1 MANKNTAKR
10 YELPLI
16 ITRNQVYFPFNQSDD
31 LDAGRPATVEAIKY
45 ANNSDDKLLIV
56 ATQKVFTV
64 NNPSMNDIYEVGVL
78 ARLTKVRERPHHITV
93 QLEPLARVFINE
105 LDESGP
111 FIIADATVTFHEP
124 LDPDANPERL
134 KNALFDFFNDK
145 LELTRRLHIDL
156 DALKAADMNLE
167 ELIYFLAN
175 KTLNSTEQRMAV
187 LAENS
192 LERRIDILL
201 KFLEDDV
208 ANDAVGAITQIV
220 RNRPQSGEGL
230 DEVERDGLP
239 LEDDEDEDEDEEFDT
254 GEEILA
260 QLKKRY
266 FPKNFVTRI
275 KKEAKKM
282 GRVEPSERS
291 RIIEYLDWLMKL
303 PYDQETIDNLDL
315 ENVRKVL
322 DKDHFGL
329 EEPKKRIVEFMAV
342 KRLAKENRATVL
354 CFYGPPGTGKTS
366 LATSIATAMGRKL
379 VKASLG
385 GVDDESKLRGFL
397 RTYVGAQ
404 PGIIISSMR
413 KAGTINPIFVLDEV
427 DKLGKSN
434 RGDPS
439 SALLEILDPEQN
451 KGFID
456 HYIDEPYDLSKVVF
470 IATANYYWDIP
481 RPLRDRM
488 EMIELKGYT
497 EEEKVQIAEK
507 HLIPNGIE
515 SHGLKGYDI
524 KFTDEALRFIIGG
537 YTWEAGVRMLNQKIS
552 AIFRKLSVEVLSD
565 VESNFTITPEEVQ
578 KHLGKPRNF
587 FTKKEPEPIV
597 GVVTG
602 ISVAGN
608 IGDIM
613 KIEVTTFKGKG
624 VVNVTGNLEKMLKES
639 GEIAASHVRSYAE
652 KYGIN
657 PDVFL
662 DTDINVHFPQASTKD
677 GNSAGVAMTIGIIS
691 VLTDRKINPN
701 VAMTG
706 EVTLTGRVLA
716 IGGLYEKILGCI
728 RAGIETVLFPEENV
742 VDLDEIPQ
750 EVKDKVK
757 LVPIKNIDEAVA
769 IALLSKKVKKIATA

>member
-1 MANKNTAKR
+1 MVNKNTAKR

-145 LELTRRLHIDL
+145 VELTRRLHIDL

-427 DKLGKSN
+427 DKLGRSN

-507 HLIPNGIE
+507 HLIPKGIE

-769 IALLSKKVKKIATA
+769 IALLPKKVKKIATA

>member
-156 DALKAADMNLE
+156 DVLKAADMNLE

-239 LEDDEDEDEDEEFDT
+239 LEDDEDEDEEFDT

-769 IALLSKKVKKIATA
+769 IALLPKKVKKKATA

>member
-427 DKLGKSN
+427 DKLGRSN

-769 IALLSKKVKKIATA
+769 IALLPKKVKKIATA

>member
-427 DKLGKSN
+427 DKLGRSN

-507 HLIPNGIE
+507 HLIPKGIE

-565 VESNFTITPEEVQ
+565 VESN
-578 KHLGKPRNF
+578 
-587 FTKKEPEPIV
+587 
-597 GVVTG
+597 
-602 ISVAGN
+602 
-608 IGDIM
+608 
-613 KIEVTTFKGKG
+613 
-624 VVNVTGNLEKMLKES
+624 
-639 GEIAASHVRSYAE
+639 
-652 KYGIN
+652 
-657 PDVFL
+657 
-662 DTDINVHFPQASTKD
+662 
-677 GNSAGVAMTIGIIS
+677 
-691 VLTDRKINPN
+691 
-701 VAMTG
+701 
-706 EVTLTGRVLA
+706 
-716 IGGLYEKILGCI
+716 
-728 RAGIETVLFPEENV
+728 
-742 VDLDEIPQ
+742 
-750 EVKDKVK
+750 
-757 LVPIKNIDEAVA
+757 
-769 IALLSKKVKKIATA
+769 

>member
-1 MANKNTAKR
+1 MVNKNTAKR

-769 IALLSKKVKKIATA
+769 IALLPKKVKKIATA

>member
-275 KKEAKKM
+275 KKETKKM

-769 IALLSKKVKKIATA
+769 IALLPKKVKKKATA

>member
-385 GVDDESKLRGFL
+385 G
-397 RTYVGAQ
+397 
-404 PGIIISSMR
+404 
-413 KAGTINPIFVLDEV
+413 
-427 DKLGKSN
+427 
-434 RGDPS
+434 
-439 SALLEILDPEQN
+439 
-451 KGFID
+451 
-456 HYIDEPYDLSKVVF
+456 
-470 IATANYYWDIP
+470 
-481 RPLRDRM
+481 
-488 EMIELKGYT
+488 
-497 EEEKVQIAEK
+497 
-507 HLIPNGIE
+507 
-515 SHGLKGYDI
+515 
-524 KFTDEALRFIIGG
+524 
-537 YTWEAGVRMLNQKIS
+537 
-552 AIFRKLSVEVLSD
+552 
-565 VESNFTITPEEVQ
+565 
-578 KHLGKPRNF
+578 
-587 FTKKEPEPIV
+587 
-597 GVVTG
+597 
-602 ISVAGN
+602 
-608 IGDIM
+608 
-613 KIEVTTFKGKG
+613 
-624 VVNVTGNLEKMLKES
+624 
-639 GEIAASHVRSYAE
+639 
-652 KYGIN
+652 
-657 PDVFL
+657 
-662 DTDINVHFPQASTKD
+662 
-677 GNSAGVAMTIGIIS
+677 
-691 VLTDRKINPN
+691 
-701 VAMTG
+701 
-706 EVTLTGRVLA
+706 
-716 IGGLYEKILGCI
+716 
-728 RAGIETVLFPEENV
+728 
-742 VDLDEIPQ
+742 
-750 EVKDKVK
+750 
-757 LVPIKNIDEAVA
+757 
-769 IALLSKKVKKIATA
+769 

>member
-1 MANKNTAKR
+1 MVNKNTAKR

-427 DKLGKSN
+427 DKLGRSN

-769 IALLSKKVKKIATA
+769 IALLPKKVKKIATA

>member
-427 DKLGKSN
+427 DKLGRSN

-507 HLIPNGIE
+507 HLIPKGIE

-769 IALLSKKVKKIATA
+769 IALLPKKVKKKATA

>member
-507 HLIPNGIE
+507 HLIPKGIE

-769 IALLSKKVKKIATA
+769 IALLPKKVKKIATA

>member
-1 MANKNTAKR
+1 MSKKKLK
-10 YELPLI
+10 YELPVI
-16 ITRNQVYFPFNQSDD
+16 ITRNQVYFPYNQSDD
-31 LDAGRPATVEAIKY
+31 LDAGRPQTVEAIRF
-45 ANNSDDKLLIV
+45 ANQSEDKLIIV
-56 ATQKVFTV
+56 ATQRIFTI
-64 NNPSMNDIYEVGVL
+64 NNPGLDDIYSFGVL

-93 QLEPLARVFINE
+93 QFEPLARVFIEGLNA
-105 LDESGP
+105 SGDYIVAKSLVIHP
-111 FIIADATVTFHEP
+111 EP
-124 LDPDANPERL
+124 LDQNVDPEAL
-134 KNALFDFFNDK
+134 KEALYKFLNDR
-145 LELTRRLHIDL
+145 LELTRRLQISVD
-156 DALKAADMNLE
+156 DLKAQNLSLE
-167 ELIYFLAN
+167 QLIYYLAN
-175 KTLNSTEQRMAV
+175 KTLNSTEQRMMILQEA
-187 LAENS
+187 S
-192 LERRIDILL
+192 LEKQIDRLIKLL
-201 KFLEDDV
+201 ENDET
-208 ANDAVGAITQIV
+208 NDAVGTISQIV
-220 RNRPQSGEGL
+220 RNRAQNVDEATSGAKPIDLPEG
-230 DEVERDGLP
+230 E
-239 LEDDEDEDEDEEFDT
+239 EDDDDEEFDT
-254 GEEILA
+254 GDEILER
-260 QLKKRY
+260 LKTRY

-275 KKEAKKM
+275 KKEVKKM
-282 GRVEPSERS
+282 SRSEMAERS

-315 ENVRKVL
+315 KNVRKVL
-322 DKDHFGL
+322 DNDHYGL

-342 KRLAKENRATVL
+342 KRLAKENKATVL

-366 LATSIATAMGRKL
+366 LALSIATAMGRKL

-397 RTYVGAQ
+397 RTYVGSQ
-404 PGIIISSMR
+404 PGIIMSSMR

-427 DKLGKSN
+427 DKLGRSGT

-497 EEEKVQIAEK
+497 EEEKVQIAK
-507 HLIPNGIE
+507 RHLIPLGIE

-524 KFTDEALRFIIGG
+524 EFTDEGLRFIIGG
-537 YTWEAGVRMLNQKIS
+537 YTWEAGVRMLDQKIS
-552 AIFRKLSVEVLSD
+552 AILRKLSVETLTD
-565 VESNFTITPEEVQ
+565 VESNFTITPDEVK
-578 KHLGKPRNF
+578 KHLGRPRNF
-587 FTKKEPEPIV
+587 FTTKEKAPIV

-613 KIEVTTFKGKG
+613 KVEVTTFKGKG
-624 VVNVTGNLEKMLKES
+624 TVNVTGNLEKMLKES
-639 GEIAASHVRSYAE
+639 GEIAASHVRSYAV
-652 KYGIN
+652 KYGVD
-657 PDVFL
+657 PDVFMN
-662 DTDINVHFPQASTKD
+662 TDLNVHFPQASSKD

-691 VLTDRKINPN
+691 ALTNRKINPN

-716 IGGLYEKILGCI
+716 IGGLYEKVLGCI

-742 VDLDEIPQ
+742 IDLEEIPKEVQ
-750 EVKDKVK
+750 EKIK
-757 LVPIKNIDEAVA
+757 LVPIKTIDEAVA
-769 IALLSKKVKKIATA
+769 IALLPKEEEPLAA

>member
-105 LDESGP
+105 LDESGT

-769 IALLSKKVKKIATA
+769 IALLPKKVKKKATA

>member
-31 LDAGRPATVEAIKY
+31 LDAGRPATAEAIKY

-303 PYDQETIDNLDL
+303 PYDQETID
-315 ENVRKVL
+315 
-322 DKDHFGL
+322 
-329 EEPKKRIVEFMAV
+329 
-342 KRLAKENRATVL
+342 T
-354 CFYGPPGTGKTS
+354 
-366 LATSIATAMGRKL
+366 
-379 VKASLG
+379 
-385 GVDDESKLRGFL
+385 
-397 RTYVGAQ
+397 
-404 PGIIISSMR
+404 
-413 KAGTINPIFVLDEV
+413 
-427 DKLGKSN
+427 
-434 RGDPS
+434 
-439 SALLEILDPEQN
+439 
-451 KGFID
+451 
-456 HYIDEPYDLSKVVF
+456 
-470 IATANYYWDIP
+470 
-481 RPLRDRM
+481 
-488 EMIELKGYT
+488 
-497 EEEKVQIAEK
+497 
-507 HLIPNGIE
+507 
-515 SHGLKGYDI
+515 
-524 KFTDEALRFIIGG
+524 
-537 YTWEAGVRMLNQKIS
+537 
-552 AIFRKLSVEVLSD
+552 
-565 VESNFTITPEEVQ
+565 
-578 KHLGKPRNF
+578 
-587 FTKKEPEPIV
+587 
-597 GVVTG
+597 
-602 ISVAGN
+602 
-608 IGDIM
+608 
-613 KIEVTTFKGKG
+613 
-624 VVNVTGNLEKMLKES
+624 
-639 GEIAASHVRSYAE
+639 
-652 KYGIN
+652 
-657 PDVFL
+657 
-662 DTDINVHFPQASTKD
+662 
-677 GNSAGVAMTIGIIS
+677 
-691 VLTDRKINPN
+691 
-701 VAMTG
+701 
-706 EVTLTGRVLA
+706 
-716 IGGLYEKILGCI
+716 
-728 RAGIETVLFPEENV
+728 
-742 VDLDEIPQ
+742 
-750 EVKDKVK
+750 
-757 LVPIKNIDEAVA
+757 
-769 IALLSKKVKKIATA
+769 